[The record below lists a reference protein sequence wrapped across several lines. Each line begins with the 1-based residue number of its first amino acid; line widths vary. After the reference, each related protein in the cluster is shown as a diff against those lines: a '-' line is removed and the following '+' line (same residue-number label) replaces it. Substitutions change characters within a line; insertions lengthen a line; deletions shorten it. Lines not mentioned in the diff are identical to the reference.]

1 MRGDGAASGRQKSI
15 GLAVSRRYA
24 CKCSDFRIICKGS
37 MASLDSVSIAILLGA
52 VLVMAGI
59 LSSLLALRFGAP
71 LLLVF
76 LFIGVLAGD
85 AGPGQI
91 DFNDVRT
98 TYLVGS
104 VALAL
109 ILFDGGLRTRFS
121 SIRTV
126 LAPSMVLATLGVL
139 LTAMLTAPVARY
151 ALGLNWT
158 EALLVGAVVASTDAA
173 AVFLLVHAQGL
184 RLRPRVGATLEA
196 ESGTNDPFA
205 VFLTLMLVE
214 LISIGESSAAHVA
227 LELIREAVLGTV
239 VGVIG
244 GRLVVLALN
253 RVALPQGLHAPFV
266 TTAALVI
273 FGGAQIVH
281 GSGFL
286 AVYLAGIIIGNR
298 PTRAHNS
305 VVTFLDAATWLAQ
318 IVMFVLLGLLVS
330 PQRLVG
336 SIGSAVVVA
345 FVLMLVARPVAV
357 FLCLAPFNFN
367 WREKTFIAWT
377 GLRGAVAIF
386 LASIPMLVG
395 LSKAYL
401 YFDIA
406 FVVVIISLLL
416 QGWTL
421 AAAARRLHVALP
433 RSDRGPRRIELDL
446 PGQLEQQLVGYSVRP
461 KSLYLRRSL
470 IPSWSKPTLVIRD
483 EKILSPAEAEPIAAG
498 DYIYLLAPPEKAEA
512 LDRFFVDMAPSTAPD
527 PHLLGDFTVSGEHTL
542 GELAEVY
549 GVAVDEEQARLTL
562 ADYFDI
568 HLDRAPKEG
577 AELALDPIV
586 LVARSIGGG
595 RVNVVGLRLPEDEE
609 EAVPE
614 TRMAKFKRK
623 LKRMWASVAGI

>member
-1 MRGDGAASGRQKSI
+1 
-15 GLAVSRRYA
+15 
-24 CKCSDFRIICKGS
+24 
-37 MASLDSVSIAILLGA
+37 MASLDQVSIAILLGA

-76 LFIGVLAGD
+76 LLIGVLAGD
-85 AGPGQI
+85 SGPGQLE
-91 DFNDVRT
+91 FNDLRS

-109 ILFDGGLRTRFS
+109 ILFDGGLRTRLQ
-121 SIRTV
+121 SISAV
-126 LAPSMVLATLGVL
+126 LAPSVVLATAGVL
-139 LTAMLTAPVARY
+139 LTALITAPVARFI
-151 ALGLNWT
+151 LDLSWT

-214 LISIGESSAAHVA
+214 LISSGGSSFAHVA
-227 LELIREAVLGTV
+227 MELGREAVLGAV
-239 VGVIG
+239 AGIAG

-266 TTAALVI
+266 LTAALVI
-273 FGGAQIVH
+273 FGAAQIAH
-281 GSGFL
+281 ASGFL

-298 PTRAHNS
+298 PTRAHNAL
-305 VVTFLDAATWLAQ
+305 VTFLDAATWLAQ
-318 IVMFVLLGLLVS
+318 IIMFVLLGLLAS
-330 PQRLVG
+330 PQRLMV
-336 SIGSAVVVA
+336 SIGPAIVIA
-345 FVLMLVARPVAV
+345 LVLMLVARPLAV
-357 FLCLAPFNFN
+357 FLCLQPFRFN
-367 WREKTFIAWT
+367 WREKLFIAWT

-401 YFDIA
+401 YFDVA
-406 FVVVIISLLL
+406 FVIVVISLLL

-421 AAAARRLHVALP
+421 APAARRLHVALP
-433 RSDRGPRRIELDL
+433 RSDRGPRRVELDL
-446 PGQLEQQLVGYSVRP
+446 PGQLEQQLVGYPVRP
-461 KSLYLRRSL
+461 KSLFFRRGL
-470 IPSWSKPTLVIRD
+470 TPSWSKATLVIR
-483 EKILSPAEAEPIAAG
+483 EEHILSPAEADPVRPG

-512 LDRFFVDMAPSTAPD
+512 LDRFFVDMPPSSAPD

-542 GELAEVY
+542 SELAEVY
-549 GVAVDEEQARLTL
+549 GVRINPDETALTL

-568 HLDRAPKEG
+568 HLDHAPREG
-577 AELALDPIV
+577 AALELDSIV
-586 LVARSIGGG
+586 LVARSISGG
-595 RVNVVGLRLPEDEE
+595 RVNMVGLRLPEDPEE
-609 EAVPE
+609 VPPP
-614 TRMAKFKRK
+614 TPPLALLKQK
-623 LKRMWASVAGI
+623 LAGFWSSVAGI